1 MSFLSSLLGTGS
13 NEDGETRS
21 LALKFASC
29 KTKSSFK
36 DLDGM
41 VDFIASVLE
50 DAGQKFDATLGMRI
64 GQPVFDLVNTLLA
77 HEPLAMAT
85 VEDTSSFGLADGVN
99 YRNRLREG
107 IRMFSNERYFLDK
120 WREVVAAMLTEI
132 YKDLP
137 DQAFVDPRIDGTF
150 EEYSRLSP
158 LVPLHTFVK
167 DVPVLIHKIIA
178 TTCALDL
185 QRDKLFEALREQL
198 MMNACVASNI
208 NPADRHRTTKK
219 LVMPEEKSGLDD
231 NELLH
236 LYLEGTPFLPV
247 FLMEIPLYIPEAV
260 RYEHTWILAG
270 TGHGKTQTL
279 QYLIAADLEEAIKQK
294 RSVVVM
300 DGQGDLINTLM
311 RSKYFEDPSL
321 RERFIYINPQDME
334 RPVGLNLFDV
344 DLSPTAMPSAV
355 ARETILNNTI
365 ELYDFFF
372 GALLGAELTQKQG
385 LVFRYLAVL
394 MMRIPGANIHTLR
407 ELMEDGQKFKPYM
420 ATLGGSART
429 FFETRF
435 FDRGFNETKKQI
447 LNRLWG
453 VLSNQTLDRMMSAPK
468 NSLDLYQSL
477 QNGSIIFINTAQDFF
492 GEEGSAIFSRMF
504 IALLG
509 QAHMRRAAI
518 EKHERTP
525 TYIYLDEAERVVD
538 VTLNRMLAQIRKYK
552 GAITFA
558 HQNLEQLEPQIR
570 AGILANTSI
579 KLAGGV
585 SARDATA
592 LSSEF
597 RCDAAFLL
605 AQRKRKE
612 DTQFACFVRNITEK
626 AVTLTI
632 PFGHLESQG
641 RIDDATY
648 SSLIE
653 QSRQKYGVAVLVEEP
668 IEVAP
673 IDSPGDWL
681 ADTVTQVLPLLEV
694 APPVVASAPVL
705 PVLPVLP
712 STPTPPLPVEIT
724 RVAPSLQPIQYRDSG
739 GGGVKHKYIEHLIKE
754 LGEERGFR
762 ATIEES
768 IHDGAGRVDVILRR
782 DPLMFAFEISVT
794 TTKDHELANVEKC
807 LALPFTQVVMMA
819 SHARHLKGLS
829 MHIGKALDDGEQ
841 KRVSFLLPEDLPGF
855 LDGYPMVEAPKE
867 KMVKGYTVRSRVREA
882 VPQEAM
888 ARRRAIAAV
897 VARSL
902 ST

>member
-1 MSFLSSLLGTGS
+1 MSFLSSLLGTRS
-13 NEDGETRS
+13 SDDGETR
-21 LALKFASC
+21 ALISQLEAIK
-29 KTKSSFK
+29 KKSSLK
-36 DLDGM
+36 DTDGK
-41 VDFIASVLE
+41 VDYAISVIDDASQNVDL
-50 DAGQKFDATLGMRI
+50 TLGMRI
-64 GQPVFDLVNTLLA
+64 GQPIFDLVYQLLT
-77 HEPLAMAT
+77 HEPMTISGVKDFEGHSLAEM
-85 VEDTSSFGLADGVN
+85 VD
-99 YRNRLREG
+99 YRNRLRDG
-107 IRMFSNERYFLDK
+107 IRMLSNERYFLGK
-120 WREVVAAMLTEI
+120 WKETVSAILMEI

-137 DQAFVDPRIDGTF
+137 DQAFVDPRHDGSF
-150 EEYSRLSP
+150 DEYSRLSP

-167 DVPVLIHKIIA
+167 EVPVLIHKIIA
-178 TTCALDL
+178 TVFASDL
-185 QRDKLFEALREQL
+185 RSDKLFESLREQL
-198 MMNACVASNI
+198 LVNACEASNI
-208 NPADRHRTTKK
+208 SPEDRHRTTKK

-236 LYLEGTPFLPV
+236 LYLQGTPFLPV
-247 FLMEIPLYIPEAV
+247 FLMEIPIYIPEAV

-300 DGQGDLINTLM
+300 DGQGDLIETLM
-311 RSKYFEDPSL
+311 RSKYFEDPNL
-321 RERFIYINPQDME
+321 RERFIYIDPQDME

-344 DLSPTAMPSAV
+344 DLSASAMPSAV

-477 QNGSIIFINTAQDFF
+477 QNGSIIFINTAKDFF

-592 LSSEF
+592 LSGEF
-597 RCDAAFLL
+597 RCESNFLL
-605 AQRKRKE
+605 SQRKRKE

-632 PFGHLESQG
+632 PFGHIESQG
-641 RIDDATY
+641 RIDDAIY
-648 SSLIE
+648 SELVE
-653 QSRQKYGVAVLVEEP
+653 QSRQKYGVAVQVEELIP
-668 IEVAP
+668 VAP
-673 IDSPGDWL
+673 GDSPGDWL
-681 ADTVTQVLPLLEV
+681 TEGAPVVEPPSEV
-694 APPVVASAPVL
+694 APFVETADPMPQQL
-705 PVLPVLP
+705 PNLPISSP
-712 STPTPPLPVEIT
+712 SIEIA
-724 RVAPSLQPIQYRDSG
+724 RVAPIPQPIQFRDSG

-768 IHDGAGRVDVILRR
+768 IHDGSGRVDVILRR
-782 DPLMFAFEISVT
+782 QKLSFAFEISVT

-807 LALPFTQVVMMA
+807 LALPFTHVIMMA
-819 SHARHLKGLS
+819 SHAKHLKGLS
-829 MHIGKALDDGEQ
+829 MHIGKALEEEET

-855 LDGYPMVEAPKE
+855 LDGYPLVDAPKE
-867 KMVKGYTVRSRVREA
+867 KVVKGYTVRSRAAVVNPTEA
-882 VPQEAM
+882 V
-888 ARRRAIAAV
+888 ARRRAIASV

-902 ST
+902 GS